1 MVNPVT
7 MVQAQL
13 TSGQVVIEAE
23 SDAKKFG
30 HKIIGG
36 VFDEAKVTKS
46 SVTPSSNASAD
57 VNPEAMDS
65 PESKPAQIGS
75 VQPAKV
81 AAHTSIPARVRQE
94 YAAGVQTGQNFG
106 TTVPTAVKPVPK
118 AIVPKTNGVTHTES
132 APATQAISAPFALKV
147 TTDLDRQQEAAE
159 ANYIRLNKTAWL
171 EKEANKSEHFYYLS
185 EEDRQWLQNV
195 APDRQSR
202 QRLCDNFGRLT
213 SKRIQEETAERQR
226 LLAQN
231 DPKNAGRIADLNNDI
246 GRLDHNL
253 KHLAEDLNNSREGQ
267 WHADPYE
274 QDYSTLLM
282 YAVNGAYGPIDNSP
296 KALRYRHERE
306 DCLRYAL
313 QNCTNETEMRKVLKG
328 SKLSPSETDDLIKMA
343 LKLSP
348 ESVMFNNYLNELG
361 VNKNGRFLQIEDLP
375 TGSYKSSDVHRV
387 PQGLG
392 YAQGKGERERADA
405 FNKDLPNFKVGDIIL
420 QRGVHGQHYATVYAG
435 VERFMN
441 DFELDNNDSP
451 HFMTVLRNAKGHP
464 LDSSVISSSSYDGYI
479 DMHGRIHKA
488 K

>member
-1 MVNPVT
+1 MADLGVRIVNYKGVCFGVNDGPDSEKFIKSMERYIDTHQSAFTTAKESQQTQQTSTPVT
-7 MVQAQL
+7 PPQ
-13 TSGQVVIEAE
+13 I
-23 SDAKKFG
+23 
-30 HKIIGG
+30 
-36 VFDEAKVTKS
+36 
-46 SVTPSSNASAD
+46 TP
-57 VNPEAMDS
+57 
-65 PESKPAQIGS
+65 
-75 VQPAKV
+75 
-81 AAHTSIPARVRQE
+81 
-94 YAAGVQTGQNFG
+94 
-106 TTVPTAVKPVPK
+106 TVVKPV
-118 AIVPKTNGVTHTES
+118 ANAVTPIPAKPAHAAPAKPT
-132 APATQAISAPFALKV
+132 APATHIQTSVTQPVARPLPAAHPELISTPLKA

-159 ANYIRLNKTAWL
+159 ANYIRLNKTAWI
-171 EKEANKSEHFYYLS
+171 EKEHNESGHFYYLS
-185 EEDRQWLQNV
+185 EEDGQWLQNV

-231 DPKNAGRIADLNNDI
+231 DPRNAGRIADLNNDI

-296 KALRYRHERE
+296 KALRYLHERE
-306 DCLRYAL
+306 DYLHNAL

-348 ESVMFNNYLNELG
+348 ESVMFNNYLNQLG
-361 VNKNGRFLQIEDLP
+361 VNKNGRFFQIEDVP

-392 YAQGKGERERADA
+392 YTNGKGERERADA
-405 FNKDLPNFKVGDIIL
+405 FTKDFRNFKVGDIIL
-420 QRGVHGQHYATVYAG
+420 TRGISGRVYAQIYSG
-435 VERFMN
+435 IERFMN
-441 DFELDNNDSP
+441 DFELDNSNSP
-451 HFMTVLRNAKGHP
+451 HPMVVGRSAKGRP
-464 LDSSVISSSSYDGYI
+464 LDSNTISPICYEGYI
-479 DMHGRIHKA
+479 DMHGRIKKA